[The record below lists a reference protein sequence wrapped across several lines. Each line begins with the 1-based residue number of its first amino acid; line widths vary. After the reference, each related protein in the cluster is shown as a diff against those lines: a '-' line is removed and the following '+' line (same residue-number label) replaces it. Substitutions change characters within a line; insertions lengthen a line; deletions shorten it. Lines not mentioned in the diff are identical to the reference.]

1 MSKLIF
7 YGFTDAY
14 LIVIGFILFM
24 GTFLGAFVWTVF
36 VQKKSFYDDLSK
48 LPLHQEG
55 DVRGF
60 E

>member
-7 YGFTDAY
+7 YGFSDAY

-24 GTFLGAFVWTVF
+24 GTFLGAFFWTVF
-36 VQKKSFYDDLSK
+36 IQKKSFYDDLAQ
-48 LPLHQEG
+48 LPLQPEG
-55 DVRGF
+55 DVRGL